1 MGSRWYSQEVSERWK
16 VSREILIHP
25 GRSSFI
31 IKRAGHPGQNNFG
44 RSVEGREIEE

>member
-1 MGSRWYSQEVSERWK
+1 MESIERN
-16 VSREILIHP
+16 P
-25 GRSSFI
+25 DSSWEKLLHFI